1 MGIGLVSF
9 KGLEKGGCLALKRH
23 DITLR
28 CKLVRPEIA
37 GCDFKPRYATS
48 GSAGMD
54 LYAALERPVVL
65 HPGETVRI
73 PTGMAIQLPDS
84 GYAALVFPRS
94 GIAANHGITLV
105 NAVGVVD
112 SDYTGE
118 VLCPII
124 NLSNQAY
131 AIRPGDR
138 IAQLV
143 VIPVARVAVDLVS
156 ELERTERGDGGFGS
170 TGR

>member
-1 MGIGLVSF
+1 M
-9 KGLEKGGCLALKRH
+9 ALKRH

-28 CKLVRPEIA
+28 CKLVRPETA
-37 GCDFKPRYATS
+37 GGGLVPHYATS

-54 LYAALERPVVL
+54 LCAAIDEPIVL
-65 HPGETVRI
+65 HPGDTVRI
-73 PTGMAIQLPDS
+73 PTGVAVQLPDS

-124 NLSNQAY
+124 NLSNKAY
-131 AIRPGDR
+131 TIRPGDR

-143 VIPVARVAVDLVS
+143 VIPVARVALALVS
-156 ELERTERGDGGFGS
+156 ELDQTERGDGGFGS

>member
-1 MGIGLVSF
+1 MVLN
-9 KGLEKGGCLALKRH
+9 RH
-23 DITLR
+23 NVTLL
-28 CKLVRPEIA
+28 CKLVRPELK
-37 GCDFKPRYATS
+37 GVDLKLRYATS

-54 LYAALERPVVL
+54 LSAALEEPLVVQ
-65 HPGETVRI
+65 PGETVRL
-73 PTGMAIQLPDS
+73 PTGIAVQLPDS

-94 GIAANHGITLV
+94 GIASKHGITLV

-118 VLCPII
+118 VSCPII
-124 NLSNQAY
+124 NLGREAY
-131 AIRPGDR
+131 TIRPGDR

-143 VIPVARVAVDLVS
+143 VIPVARVAVTMVP
-156 ELERTERGDGGFGS
+156 ELARTDRGDGGFGS